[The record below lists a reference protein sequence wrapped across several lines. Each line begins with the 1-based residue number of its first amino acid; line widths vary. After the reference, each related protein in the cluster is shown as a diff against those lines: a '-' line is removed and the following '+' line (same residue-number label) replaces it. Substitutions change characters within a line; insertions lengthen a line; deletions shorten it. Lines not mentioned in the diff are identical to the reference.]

1 VQRARAGEVLVTPA
15 ATPQPRP
22 APLRGDVYWATFPAP
37 VGRRPALVVQ
47 NDVGNRSSPSTIVA
61 IVSTA
66 PRPGYPFLVRL
77 ASAELGQAAVVHC
90 ETVSTVPIAW
100 LEEKLATLSAP
111 AMAAVDQAL
120 KVSLGLK

>member
-1 VQRARAGEVLVTPA
+1 
-15 ATPQPRP
+15 
-22 APLRGDVYWATFPAP
+22 
-37 VGRRPALVVQ
+37 
-47 NDVGNRSSPSTIVA
+47 VA

-66 PRPGYPFLVRL
+66 ARPDYPFLVRL
-77 ASAELGQAAVVHC
+77 AEAELGQAAVVHC

-100 LEEKLATLSAP
+100 LDDRLATLSEP

>member
-1 VQRARAGEVLVTPA
+1 MTPPAPA
-15 ATPQPRP
+15 APPAPQA
-22 APLRGDVYWATFPAP
+22 APLRGDVYWVTFPAP

-66 PRPGYPFLVRL
+66 ARPDYPFLVRL
-77 ASAELGQAAVVHC
+77 SDAELGQAVVVHC
-90 ETVSTVPIAW
+90 ETTSTVPIAW
-100 LEEKLATLSAP
+100 LEDRLASLSAP